1 MELSDIKR
9 YLKTGASK
17 TVTVYCELS
26 SKYTGYVET
35 ITMMNERQV
44 CIEFDVYGYDEAGI
58 TYFINYDNFEILLK
72 SLEEYLGKSSDEWN
86 IINQIGYYP
95 KEPQLEYDLN
105 HTHEL
110 IQYDFLTDNIVLPQY
125 GKVTIKDDYWKKLYD
140 DNNRR

>member
-1 MELSDIKR
+1 M
-9 YLKTGASK
+9 
-17 TVTVYCELS
+17 
-26 SKYTGYVET
+26 
-35 ITMMNERQV
+35 
-44 CIEFDVYGYDEAGI
+44 
-58 TYFINYDNFEILLK
+58 
-72 SLEEYLGKSSDEWN
+72 EEYLGKSSDEWN
-86 IINQIGYYP
+86 IINQTGYYP